1 MLVSYVFKRNIKIT
15 KDYFSLVKFKNK
27 YLITFIFVDLV
38 NVLVSLL
45 IPYFISLIVDNVT
58 NGLYN
63 MSFLFVMMLGITYL
77 FTKLCSYCTNWCYA
91 NFFKEAYVEV
101 HRTLVNSIYNFD
113 EEFSKKIPIGKIINS
128 SNMDII
134 NIAEIPSF
142 IFELSIELIKL
153 LVIYFIFARQNIF
166 VAIYVIIINLI
177 YYNFAHK
184 CNNKNTFYLKKQR
197 TYADKITGM
206 LSQILTGLKD
216 IKSFGIGD
224 KLNNK
229 LDGYRKRW
237 QDNYFLK
244 RKYYFTRKTL
254 IGLIMDLGK
263 ILLYVILIIS
273 IMNGSL
279 TIAMFLLLIN
289 YYDKAKDS
297 INDIMRFDVSIKE
310 ESVSLYRINE
320 IINYGNNILKLE
332 GTINNDNIIGV
343 VEFKNVSFKYSN
355 IPTLRNVSFIAKQN
369 EVTAIVG
376 KTGAGKSTIFNLLL
390 RMYKIDK
397 GKILIDN
404 LNIYDYSREVH
415 NSNISIVN
423 QKTFIFNMSIRA
435 NLSLID
441 SNKERQIDACR
452 RVGIHDF
459 IMSLPDGYNT
469 ILKEDA
475 TNISGG
481 QKQLLS
487 LARALLTTSEIIL
500 LDEITSSLDPN
511 TINQIMKLL
520 EDLKIDH
527 TIILITHNKDLMK
540 ASDKLI
546 VLNNGKIVGKGTHKK
561 LMINNEYYI
570 DLQTNNYF
578 SSNKK

>member
-1 MLVSYVFKRNIKIT
+1 MFKRNIKIT
-15 KDYFSLVKFKNK
+15 RDYFSLVSFKNK
-27 YLITFIFVDLV
+27 YLITFIIVDLI

-45 IPYFISLIVDNVT
+45 VPYFISLIVENVT
-58 NGLYN
+58 NGLYELA
-63 MSFLFVMMLGITYL
+63 FLFVMLLGLTYV
-77 FTKLCSYCTNWCYA
+77 FNKLGSYCTNWCYA
-91 NFFKEAYVEV
+91 NFFKEAYVDV
-101 HRTLVNSIYNFD
+101 HKTLVNSIYNFD
-113 EEFSKKIPIGKIINS
+113 EEFSKKVSIGKIINS
-128 SNMDII
+128 SNMDIV

-142 IFELSIELIKL
+142 IIELSIELIRL
-153 LVIYFIFARQNIF
+153 LVIYFVFAKQNIL
-166 VAIYVIIINLI
+166 VAIYVIIINLV
-177 YYNFAHK
+177 YYNFAQR
-184 CNNKNTFYLKKQR
+184 CNDKNAFYFKKQR
-197 TYADKITGM
+197 NYADKITGL

-237 QDNYFLK
+237 QESYFLK
-244 RKYYFTRKTL
+244 RKYYFTRKTI

-263 ILLYVILIIS
+263 ISLYIVLIASLMKGLLPIS
-273 IMNGSL
+273 
-279 TIAMFLLLIN
+279 MFLLLIS
-289 YYDKAKDS
+289 YYDKARES
-297 INDIMRFDVSIKE
+297 VNDIMGFDVSIRE

-320 IINYGNNILKLE
+320 IINYGNNVLKLD
-332 GTINNDNIIGV
+332 GTIHNDNIMGV

-355 IPTLRNVSFIAKQN
+355 VPTLKNISFVANPN
-369 EVTAIVG
+369 EVTTIVG

-390 RMYKIDK
+390 RMYKVDK

-404 LNIYDYSREVH
+404 LNIYEYSKDVH

-441 SNKERQIDACR
+441 SNKKRQIDACKR
-452 RVGIHDF
+452 AGIHDF

-487 LARALLTTSEIIL
+487 LARALLTTSEILL
-500 LDEITSSLDPN
+500 LDEVTSSLDPN
-511 TINQIMKLL
+511 TTNKIISLL
-520 EDLKIDH
+520 DDLKVDH
-527 TIILITHNKDLMK
+527 TLIVITHNKDLMK
-540 ASDKLI
+540 VADKLI
-546 VLNNGKIVGKGTHKK
+546 VLKDGRIECIGKHDY
-561 LMINNEYYI
+561 LMENSEVYRELNAMDE
-570 DLQTNNYF
+570 
-578 SSNKK
+578 